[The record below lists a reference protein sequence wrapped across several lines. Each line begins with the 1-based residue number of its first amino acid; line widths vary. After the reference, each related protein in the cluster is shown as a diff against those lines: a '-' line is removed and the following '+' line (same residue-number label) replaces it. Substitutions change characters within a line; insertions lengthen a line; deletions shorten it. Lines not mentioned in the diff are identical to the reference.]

1 MESDLIAGFSG
12 FPNYVLSIWC
22 WRTNNRLISVE
33 TGPVRRNQIYM
44 ASRTHMLLCQC
55 WGAGLIVWEVARC
68 YKKCF
73 LMKRAKEEVQEWEA
87 TEPVLVDICWS
98 LEGQLYAI
106 DARANLYNVRL

>member
-1 MESDLIAGFSG
+1 MI
-12 FPNYVLSIWC
+12 PP
-22 WRTNNRLISVE
+22 R
-33 TGPVRRNQIYM
+33 